1 MAKPIDHSDDPDMPE
16 YPANQKFV
24 DAATSGDESSRIG
37 RVNNNSASYDE
48 SRAVEEYGT
57 TPDFAAAKAARE
69 AGVQVNRYPGKC
81 FNCSKS
87 IASGRG
93 ETVHIS
99 KVPQEKRRAGSGQQW
114 MTKCAGDSCVT
125 KAGRVKGPAERSIPT
140 AVGSTVQKAKI
151 GKSGGG
157 HHTATI
163 THNGQTSS
171 MSWHPRSGVIQS
183 LDIHPDHADI
193 GMEDRLMRD
202 ATATASREG
211 LSIPRHGARGT
222 K

>member
-81 FNCSKS
+81 FKLLKVNRIWSRGNSSTFPRFRKRS
-87 IASGRG
+87 VVLVQANSG
-93 ETVHIS
+93 
-99 KVPQEKRRAGSGQQW
+99 
-114 MTKCAGDSCVT
+114 
-125 KAGRVKGPAERSIPT
+125 
-140 AVGSTVQKAKI
+140 
-151 GKSGGG
+151 
-157 HHTATI
+157 
-163 THNGQTSS
+163 
-171 MSWHPRSGVIQS
+171 
-183 LDIHPDHADI
+183 
-193 GMEDRLMRD
+193 
-202 ATATASREG
+202 
-211 LSIPRHGARGT
+211 
-222 K
+222 

>member
-1 MAKPIDHSDDPDMPE
+1 MPE
-16 YPANQKFV
+16 FRPSQPFV
-24 DAATSGDESSRIG
+24 DAAKSGEDRIG
-37 RVNNNSASYDE
+37 RVNNDPRSYDE
-48 SRAVEEYGT
+48 SRDVEEYGS
-57 TPDFAAAKAARE
+57 TPDFSAAKAARE

-87 IASGRG
+87 VAPGRG

-99 KVPQEKRRAGSGQQW
+99 KVPQEKRRAGSNQQW

-163 THNGQTSS
+163 VHNGQTSS
-171 MSWHPRSGVIQS
+171 MSWHPRSGVIQTM
-183 LDIHPDHADI
+183 DIHPEHQGI

-211 LSIPRHGARGT
+211 LSIPRHSSRGA

>member
-16 YPANQKFV
+16 VRPSQKFV
-24 DAATSGDESSRIG
+24 DAATAGEDSSRIG
-37 RVNNNSASYDE
+37 RVNNNPASYDE
-48 SRAVEEYGT
+48 SRELEEYGN
-57 TPDFAAAKAARE
+57 TPDFAASKAARE

-87 IASGRG
+87 IAPGRG

-99 KVPQEKRRAGSGQQW
+99 KVPQEKRRAGSNQQW
-114 MTKCAGDSCVT
+114 MTKCTGDSCVT
-125 KAGRVKGPAERSIPT
+125 KTGRVKGPAERAIPT
-140 AVGSTVQKAKI
+140 AVGSTVKKAKI

-157 HHTATI
+157 HHTVSI

-183 LDIHPDHADI
+183 LDIHPEHADI

-202 ATATASREG
+202 ATGEATRNK
-211 LSIPRHGARGT
+211 LSVPRKAARGS